1 MAPRNG
7 STVMQ
12 KALQH
17 ARLMGGDEEQ
27 SRNLLFRNGPCDV
40 CGGGCFSRSSNR
52 RLTTRLLAGK
62 KPVGTYACRSK
73 WRSEALAKLLTTR
86 GLSTWRGKNRW
97 GMHVVVAS
105 AMSDKVLAGAGGT
118 PRELAFTSNF
128 IDEQLPLPVMGA
140 LYGYPSCGL
149 Y

>member
-1 MAPRNG
+1 ME
-7 STVMQ
+7 
-12 KALQH
+12 KALLH

-27 SRNLLFRNGPCDV
+27 SRNLLFRNAPCDI
-40 CGGGCFSRSSNR
+40 CGGKCFSRSGSR
-52 RLTTRLLAGK
+52 RLTARVLAGK
-62 KPVGTYACRSK
+62 KPVGTYASRSK
-73 WRSEALAKLLTTR
+73 WRSYALSKLLATK

-105 AMSDKVLAGAGGT
+105 AEPDKLLKKAGGT
-118 PRELAFTSNF
+118 ARALAFTADF
-128 IDEQLPLPVMGA
+128 IDERLPLPIMGA